1 MKVTAAL
8 LAIAG
13 ALDLLV
19 WWAGAGAS
27 WFIQDK
33 VLRVTQVKDS
43 FGDWTTKEEFVPKF
57 VPGLLDFA
65 GPGAGA
71 LLFVALVLLWLSRKE
86 IFDAPE
92 IGAAGPH

>member
-8 LAIAG
+8 LAIAAG
-13 ALDLLV
+13 LDLLV

-71 LLFVALVLLWLSRKE
+71 LFAVALVLLWLSRKD
-86 IFDAPE
+86 ILDAPDAGV
-92 IGAAGPH
+92 GASH

>member
-1 MKVTAAL
+1 MKVLAAL
-8 LAIAG
+8 LAIAA

-19 WWAGAGAS
+19 WWAAAGAS

-33 VLRVTQVKDS
+33 VLKVSVVKDS

-65 GPGAGA
+65 APGAGG
-71 LLFVALVLLWLSRKE
+71 LFFVALVLVWLSRKE
-86 IFDAPE
+86 IF
-92 IGAAGPH
+92 GAAEFGQPH